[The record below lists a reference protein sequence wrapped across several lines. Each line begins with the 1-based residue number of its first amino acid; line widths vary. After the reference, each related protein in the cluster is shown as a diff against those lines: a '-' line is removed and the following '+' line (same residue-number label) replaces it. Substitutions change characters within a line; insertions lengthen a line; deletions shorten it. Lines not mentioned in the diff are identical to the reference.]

1 MSVRPILALFAAL
14 NVAALN
20 IAALGAHYG
29 TEPAVPPINSAMLS
43 LTDQPSLCASSKG
56 HCVET
61 TGATR
66 AYPVADGDR
75 ITLFWSSDPDEVD
88 GVIHLGKLFLPLNTQ
103 SSTSVAPVTLEVDM
117 PTGTAATVIV
127 EYAGTRH
134 HGAAYN
140 RCVATDHALQPGRA
154 DPLRPVPAAAATA
167 TKLTPP
173 QTRGH
178 DCAPFFQAAI
188 QCH

>member
-14 NVAALN
+14 SVAALN

-29 TEPAVPPINSAMLS
+29 TEPPVPPVNSATLS

-61 TGATR
+61 TGTTR
-66 AYPVADGDR
+66 AYPVAHGDR

-88 GVIHLGKLFLPLNTQ
+88 GVIHLGKLFLPLNTP
-103 SSTSVAPVTLEVDM
+103 SSTSVAPVTLEIDM

-134 HGAAYN
+134 HVPLTTGVWQSITLYN
-140 RCVATDHALQPGRA
+140 PDERTLYVLFQP
-154 DPLRPVPAAAATA
+154 
-167 TKLTPP
+167 PP
-173 QTRGH
+173 Q
-178 DCAPFFQAAI
+178 APPN
-188 QCH
+188 

>member
-1 MSVRPILALFAAL
+1 LSVRPILVLFAAL
-14 NVAALN
+14 SVAALN

-29 TEPAVPPINSAMLS
+29 TEPPVPPINSAMLS

-61 TGATR
+61 TGSTR

-88 GVIHLGKLFLPLNTQ
+88 GVIHLGKLFLPLYTQ
-103 SSTSVAPVTLEVDM
+103 SSTSVAPVTIEVDM

-134 HGAAYN
+134 HVPLTTGVWQPITLYN
-140 RCVATDHALQPGRA
+140 PDERTLYVLFQP
-154 DPLRPVPAAAATA
+154 
-167 TKLTPP
+167 PP
-173 QTRGH
+173 Q
-178 DCAPFFQAAI
+178 PPPN
-188 QCH
+188 